1 VIVRQIADILTGTR
15 IFISGIIAWIGVTL
29 PKEVG
34 LGPVVWLTVLAWF
47 TDSLDGQL
55 ARRSKV
61 PGETWLSTHDFEVDL
76 LLVLAL
82 AISIAKWGFPILL
95 IISLL
100 AILLWAV
107 WHALARGGL
116 VSFLK
121 SGVWPNHQ
129 EEVAQSIVL
138 QVPFLIVYVA
148 LYPYVFLSDTSL
160 GLVLVAY
167 LLLQTAFY
175 PKRTWHRF
183 RNFFVVFKQLL
194 TGAANVVNGIE
205 GKRT

>member
-1 VIVRQIADILTGTR
+1 MADILTGMR
-15 IFISGIIAWIGVTL
+15 ILISGIIAWIGVTL
-29 PKEVG
+29 PIEIG
-34 LGPVVWLTVLAWF
+34 LGPVVWLTAVAWF

-82 AISIAKWGFPILL
+82 AISMAKWGLPILL
-95 IISLL
+95 IISLV
-100 AILLWAV
+100 AILVWAI
-107 WHALARGGL
+107 WHAFARGGL
-116 VSFLK
+116 ASFLK
-121 SGVWPNHQ
+121 SGVWPDHQ

-148 LYPYVFLSDTSL
+148 LYPFVFVHDIGL

-167 LLLQTAFY
+167 LLLQTLFY
-175 PKRTWHRF
+175 PRRTWHRF
-183 RNFFVVFKQLL
+183 RNFFVVFKQLI
-194 TGAANVVNGIE
+194 TGGASVLNGVE
-205 GKRT
+205 SE